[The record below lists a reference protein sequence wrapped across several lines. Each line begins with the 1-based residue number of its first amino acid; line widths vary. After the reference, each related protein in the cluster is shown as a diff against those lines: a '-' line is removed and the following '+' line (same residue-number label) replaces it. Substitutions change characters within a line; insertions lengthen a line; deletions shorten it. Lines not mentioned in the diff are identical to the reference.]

1 MLLQLDREVRS
12 DPSVVL
18 DIPGALRKAVQQ
30 AADLRKLLGFPSD
43 STDVYRLVNT
53 EGDGI
58 SGTLCIL
65 AFHTATEP
73 VP

>member
-58 SGTLCIL
+58 SGTLYIL